1 MKERGGGNGLTRTD
15 RASPVRQQL
24 GQTDNNDERR
34 RYQVVRTHVS
44 RRYIEI
50 LHLANALPVLL
61 SSNAISNS
69 VRLSSTYTFIGG
81 ESATCPAAVVGS
93 TIFPFR
99 GVHNLLSALFFLS

>member
-1 MKERGGGNGLTRTD
+1 
-15 RASPVRQQL
+15 
-24 GQTDNNDERR
+24 
-34 RYQVVRTHVS
+34 VRTHVS

>member
-1 MKERGGGNGLTRTD
+1 MTSAGGI
-15 RASPVRQQL
+15 
-24 GQTDNNDERR
+24 
-34 RYQVVRTHVS
+34 YQVVRTHVS

-50 LHLANALPVLL
+50 LHLANALLVLL

-81 ESATCPAAVVGS
+81 ESATCPAAAAVVGS